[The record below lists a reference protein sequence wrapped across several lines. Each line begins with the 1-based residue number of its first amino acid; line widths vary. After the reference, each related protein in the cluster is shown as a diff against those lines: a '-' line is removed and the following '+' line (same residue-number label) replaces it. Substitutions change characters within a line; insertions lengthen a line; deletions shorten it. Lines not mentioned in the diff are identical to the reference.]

1 MQRII
6 KIAFIL
12 KGVAKKN
19 HRFLLW
25 FLTNANNLYLHLCID
40 SMKRFYVG
48 LDLLKTTAI
57 RLLFSNN
64 GKENLDFVPEMF
76 KTGYAP

>member
-1 MQRII
+1 MQRI

-12 KGVAKKN
+12 KGVAKKDR
-19 HRFLLW
+19 RFLLW
-25 FLTNANNLYLHLCID
+25 FLTHANNLYLHLYID

-48 LDLLKTTAI
+48 LDLLKTTEI

-64 GKENLDFVPEMF
+64 GKQNLDFVLEMF
-76 KTGYAP
+76 QTGYAP